1 MARASS
7 STVTVQ
13 IAGQRYTLKSG
24 GDDDRIKRIAAHV
37 DGRIKDVSRQTRTV
51 DSHAHAILAA
61 LQIAE
66 ELFDTKEAAAD
77 LRRRVRDRA
86 RTLLRFLEQKAGV

>member
-1 MARASS
+1 MARAGSP
-7 STVTVQ
+7 TVTVQ
-13 IAGQRYTLKSG
+13 IAGQRYALKSS
-24 GDDDRIKRIAAHV
+24 GDEERTKRIAAFV
-37 DGRIKDVSRQTRTV
+37 DGRIKDVSRHTRTV

-66 ELFDTKEAAAD
+66 ELFDAKDATVE
-77 LRRRVRDRA
+77 LRRRVRDRT